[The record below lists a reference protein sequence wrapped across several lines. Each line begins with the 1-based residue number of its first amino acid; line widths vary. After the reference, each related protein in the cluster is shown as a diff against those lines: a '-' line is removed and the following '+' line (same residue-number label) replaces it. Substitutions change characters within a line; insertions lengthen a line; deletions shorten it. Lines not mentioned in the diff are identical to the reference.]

1 MIHPRPI
8 VQGSRIAIITP
19 ATQCREQYIDA
30 AVEMLRKRG
39 YVPKVMGHTYGKHGT
54 YSGSIEERT
63 EDFRQALEDN
73 SVDAILCSRGG
84 YGAVHLLN
92 GLPMQYLRDNAKWII
107 GFSDISCLHALMYK
121 AGVCSLHAPM
131 AKGLSL
137 SDCKEEDLASAK
149 ESREGLFAILEGDY
163 YPKYSIPAHRYNVP
177 GKAEGT
183 LIGGNMA
190 VLSALQGTPFDAF
203 HYSNSILFIEDIGEA
218 VYSINRMLYQMLLSD
233 TFSTIKG
240 LVVGQFTNYKVDT
253 RDGLTM
259 EDMIHEFLTENGLEG
274 QFPVAYDF
282 PVGHV
287 AHNIALIE
295 GAEVELNVTEE
306 KTTLNFV

>member
-8 VQGSRIAIITP
+8 VKGSRIAIITP

-54 YSGSIEERT
+54 YSGSAEERT
-63 EDFRQALEDN
+63 EDLRQALEDN

-84 YGAVHLLN
+84 YGTVQMLRD
-92 GLPMQYLRDNAKWII
+92 LPMQYLRNNAKWLI

-137 SDCKEEDLASAK
+137 SDCKEEDIVSAK
-149 ESREGLFAILEGDY
+149 LSRDSLFAILEGNY
-163 YPKYSIPAHRYNVP
+163 YPKYCIPTHKYNVL
-177 GKAEGT
+177 GLTEGT

-203 HYSNSILFIEDIGEA
+203 HYSDSILFIEDIGEA
-218 VYSINRMLYQMLLSD
+218 VYSINRMLYQMLLSG

-240 LVVGQFTNYKVDT
+240 LVIGQFTDYKVDT

-259 EDMIHEFLTENGLEG
+259 EDMIHEFLVQNGLEG
-274 QFPVAYDF
+274 RFPVAYNF

-306 KTTLNFV
+306 NTILNFI